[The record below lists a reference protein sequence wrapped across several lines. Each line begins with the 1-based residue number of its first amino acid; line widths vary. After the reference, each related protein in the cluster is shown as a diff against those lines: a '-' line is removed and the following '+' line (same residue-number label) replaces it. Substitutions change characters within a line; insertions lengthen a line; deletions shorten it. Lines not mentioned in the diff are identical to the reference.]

1 MAKSSQEEMEIT
13 KLTEDEFKE
22 NLEKFHGRAYTED
35 ELREEFII
43 ESVAY
48 GGILCTKKD
57 TEDLILF
64 NKAISPVSDKAY
76 FVKMG
81 GF

>member
-1 MAKSSQEEMEIT
+1 MTEPLKEEIEIT
-13 KLTEDEFKE
+13 KLTEDEFKD
-22 NLEKFHGRAYTED
+22 NLEKFHGRAYTEE
-35 ELREEFII
+35 ELREEFTI

-57 TEDLILF
+57 TEALVLF

-76 FVKMG
+76 FIKMG

>member
-1 MAKSSQEEMEIT
+1 MTKSSQEEIEIT

-35 ELREEFII
+35 ELRGEFII